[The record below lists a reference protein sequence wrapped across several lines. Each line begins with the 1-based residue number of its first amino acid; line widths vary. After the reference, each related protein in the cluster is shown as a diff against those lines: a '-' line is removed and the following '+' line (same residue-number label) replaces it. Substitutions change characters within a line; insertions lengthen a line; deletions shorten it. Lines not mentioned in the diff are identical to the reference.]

1 MKVKEFVKLLPDYKK
16 MNIVNPEEEILG
28 IAINSKKVKPHF
40 AFFAISGNNTDGHQY
55 LEEALERGAGIL
67 VVEKEPCLPN
77 QKNASWV
84 LVEKSREALNKIA
97 SPFFG
102 NPSRKMRIFGV
113 TGTNGKTTT
122 CFFLRNILETSG
134 IPSGLLT
141 TCLNAIGPLEFEPLN
156 TTEESINIQNY
167 LHTMLK
173 MGIQNAVIEV
183 SSHGLALGRL
193 QGVSF
198 DYAVITNLIPE
209 HMEFHL
215 DFKDYFQSKRKLFR
229 MLEENLGKSYPR
241 MALFNADDPH
251 CQKMLEAL
259 GIARLGF
266 GLKEK
271 ADISAERIKHSLYQT
286 SFIMNTPWGKT
297 KIAINF
303 PGEHNVYN
311 ALAAAGMALT
321 AGVPLEKV
329 KEGLENTRKI
339 PGRWEKVEN
348 KRSIEVI
355 VDFAHNWH
363 GLQKSLS
370 LIRKSIKG
378 NLITVFGCGGE
389 RDRAKRPLM
398 GKVVAQYSDV
408 CIISTDNPRNEDP
421 MQTIHDALEGVQ
433 EVAKQKEVKY
443 YVIPDRKEAIQ
454 KALKEAKKGDAVF
467 LAGKGPERFQIVANQ
482 NYPHNDYQVAKEFL
496 EEDED

>member
-1 MKVKEFVKLLPDYKK
+1 
-16 MNIVNPEEEILG
+16 
-28 IAINSKKVKPHF
+28 
-40 AFFAISGNNTDGHQY
+40 
-55 LEEALERGAGIL
+55 L

-77 QKNASWV
+77 QKDVSWV

-134 IPSGLLT
+134 TPSGLLT
-141 TCLNAIGPLEFEPLN
+141 TCLNAIGPLELEPLN
-156 TTEESINIQNY
+156 TTEESINIQNH
-167 LHTMLK
+167 LHTMLR

-215 DFKDYFQSKRKLFR
+215 DFEDYFQSKRKLFR
-229 MLEENLGKSYPR
+229 TLEENLDKSYPR

-251 CQKMLEAL
+251 CRKMLEAL

-271 ADISAERIKHSLYQT
+271 ADISAEKIEYSLYQT

-297 KIAINF
+297 KITINF

-321 AGVPLEKV
+321 AGVSLEKV

-348 KRSIEVI
+348 KRGIEVI

-363 GLQKSLS
+363 GLQKALS
-370 LIRKSIKG
+370 LIRKSVKG

-421 MQTIHDALEGVQ
+421 MQTIYDALEGVK
-433 EVAKQKEVKY
+433 EVAKQKEIRY
-443 YVIPDRKEAIQ
+443 HVIPDRKEAIQ

-467 LAGKGPERFQIVANQ
+467 LTGKGPERFQIIANQ
-482 NYPHNDYQVAKEFL
+482 NYPHNDYQVAKELL

>member
-1 MKVKEFVKLLPDYKK
+1 MRIEEFVKLLPGYKK
-16 MNIVNPEEEILG
+16 RNIVNSGEEILG

-67 VVEKEPCLPN
+67 VVEKESCLPN
-77 QKNASWV
+77 QKGVSWA

-141 TCLNAIGPLEFEPLN
+141 TCLNAIGPLELEPLN

-215 DFKDYFQSKRKLFR
+215 DFEDYFQSKKKLFR
-229 MLEENLGKSYPR
+229 ILEENLDKSYPR

-251 CQKMLEAL
+251 CQKMFEAL
-259 GIARLGF
+259 GIARLSF

-271 ADISAERIKHSLYQT
+271 ADISAERIEHSLYRT
-286 SFIMNTPWGKT
+286 SFIMNTPWGRT

-311 ALAAAGMALT
+311 ALAATGMALT

-348 KRSIEVI
+348 KRGIEVI

-363 GLQKSLS
+363 GLQKALS

-421 MQTIHDALEGVQ
+421 MQTIHDALEGVK
-433 EVAKQKEVKY
+433 EVVKQKETKY

-454 KALKEAKKGDAVF
+454 KALKEAKRGDAVF
-467 LAGKGPERFQIVANQ
+467 LAGKGPERFQIIANQ
-482 NYPHNDYQVAKEFL
+482 NYPHNDYQIAKEFL